1 MSLMRRILFAL
12 LALLGP
18 VALTAQAA
26 QSAMLQRAIRAY
38 EVPDFQQVIILART
52 ALRERL
58 SAAERARAY
67 ELLGFAFSATSQ
79 PDSAI
84 SAFRDAIQLDPDRQL
99 DPRRVSPRIAG
110 YFNAA
115 LGQVLVIRQLK
126 VDSTRFVSGT
136 QGGGVPIRFT
146 VTTPARVRTR
156 AVSGQRSILIDSSI
170 VAGTLNLRW
179 TGLLAS
185 GDPIPPGRWSIVIEA
200 FGAGQNTF
208 SASQE
213 VQVTVGAVD
222 TVPHLTSLPGY
233 TELPETEIPPQSGR
247 PLGIALLYT
256 GVAGAGALALNNGDL
271 GTATGR
277 EIGVVAAAAL
287 ITGFVMT
294 LKKPAPRPALG
305 NIQYNRLL
313 KEQLA
318 RRNTDIAQQ
327 NAQLRRQVQI
337 SVVPMARGPMSRAIV
352 LTGLLLVGGA
362 RRRPDGEPGC
372 AGRAR

>member
-1 MSLMRRILFAL
+1 MRLMRHTLFAL
-12 LALLGP
+12 LVLLGP
-18 VALTAQAA
+18 VALSAQQAVQNA
-26 QSAMLQRAIRAY
+26 TLQRAIRAY
-38 EVPDFQQVIILART
+38 EVPDFQQVILLGRA

-58 SAAERARAY
+58 NAAERARAY

-115 LGQVLVIRQLK
+115 LGQVLVVRQLK

-156 AVSGQRSILIDSSI
+156 AVSGQHTLLIDSSI

-179 TGLLAS
+179 TGILAS
-185 GDPIPPGRWSIVIEA
+185 GDPVPPGKWTIVVEA
-200 FGAGQNTF
+200 SGAGQNTF

-222 TVPHLTSLPGY
+222 TLPHLTSLPGY

-256 GVAGAGALALNNGDL
+256 GAAGAGALALNNGAL

-294 LKKPAPRPALG
+294 LTKPAPRPALG

-337 SVVPMARGPMSRAIV
+337 TVVPIARGTR
-352 LTGLLLVGGA
+352 
-362 RRRPDGEPGC
+362 
-372 AGRAR
+372 

>member
-1 MSLMRRILFAL
+1 MRLMRRTLFAL
-12 LALLGP
+12 LVLLGP
-18 VALTAQAA
+18 VALFAQQAVQNA
-26 QSAMLQRAIRAY
+26 TLQRAIRAY
-38 EVPDFQQVIILART
+38 EVPDFQQVIVLGRA

-58 SAAERARAY
+58 TAPERARAY

-126 VDSTRFVSGT
+126 VDSTRFVTGT
-136 QGGGVPIRFT
+136 QGAGVPIRFT

-156 AVSGQRSILIDSSI
+156 ALSGQNSLLIDSSI
-170 VAGTLNLRW
+170 VVGTLNLRW
-179 TGLLAS
+179 TGILAS
-185 GDPIPPGRWSIVIEA
+185 GDPIPPGKWTIVIEA

-208 SASQE
+208 STSQE

-222 TVPHLTSLPGY
+222 TLPHLTSLPGY

-256 GVAGAGALALNNGDL
+256 GIAGAGALALNNGDL
-271 GTATGR
+271 GSATGR
-277 EIGVVAAAAL
+277 EISVVAAAAL

-305 NIQYNRLL
+305 NIQFNRLL
-313 KEQLA
+313 KEQLS

-337 SVVPMARGPMSRAIV
+337 TVVPI
-352 LTGLLLVGGA
+352 A
-362 RRRPDGEPGC
+362 RRTR
-372 AGRAR
+372 